1 MDVPREL
8 SFKIRDNGAR
18 PYSILF
24 VHLLLSEFSECL
36 REVRNALR
44 PATHRQTAGHSF
56 EVTVEL
62 CTKLCMLLKCTS

>member
-36 REVRNALR
+36 
-44 PATHRQTAGHSF
+44 
-56 EVTVEL
+56 
-62 CTKLCMLLKCTS
+62 